1 LFIFE
6 RPIDFIIIPS
16 SQINHDVLI
25 KKEVFLIK
33 KNQKTCFKEKEK
45 EIQKKRRWS
54 IGDYYNEEEEKT
66 KRKKTNKPYFD
77 KKT

>member
-1 LFIFE
+1 
-6 RPIDFIIIPS
+6 
-16 SQINHDVLI
+16 
-25 KKEVFLIK
+25 LIK